1 MKITAMKKLLPL
13 LMLTALAS
21 AHAGETEIRQSL
33 QSSFPNVGK
42 IEHIQKTPYLG
53 LYEVVVGDQLVY
65 TDEQGKYLFD
75 GNIVDIKTRTNL
87 TEKRHKEL
95 FAIDFNTLPLELAV
109 KKVKGNGKRKMAYF
123 TDPNCGYCKKLE
135 HELSQITDVTLYLF
149 MYPIFQ
155 GSDELVRNI
164 RCAKDPAKAWDDLML
179 NGKQPASA
187 NCKTPTDKVVAL
199 GRKMNVNGT
208 PNLIFGDGT
217 QTPGYLPAAELE
229 KQLNA
234 ADKK

>member
-1 MKITAMKKLLPL
+1 MKTMKRLLPL

-21 AHAGETEIRQSL
+21 AQAGENEIRQSL
-33 QSSFPNVGK
+33 QSNFPNIGK
-42 IEHIQKTPYLG
+42 VEHIQKTPYLG

-65 TDEQGKYLFD
+65 TDEQGKFLFD
-75 GNIVDIKTRTNL
+75 GNIVDIKTRANL

-109 KKVKGNGKRKMAYF
+109 KKVKGNGRRKMAYF

-164 RCAKDPAKAWDDLML
+164 RCAKYPAKAWDDLML
-179 NGKQPASA
+179 NGKQPAKA
-187 NCKTPTDKVVAL
+187 TCKTPTDKVVAL

-217 QTPGYLPAAELE
+217 QMPGYLPAAELE

-234 ADKK
+234 AEKK